1 MATLGKTLI
10 LAGILLAIG
19 GLGVWVFASFGS
31 SIPWLNRFGSLPGD
45 IYIKRG
51 NFTFYFP
58 LMTSIV
64 ISVVLS
70 IIFALLKR

>member
-1 MATLGKTLI
+1 MTSLGRTLI
-10 LAGILLAIG
+10 FAGLLLAVCGVGLWAIGSLNLSIPLAGRIG
-19 GLGVWVFASFGS
+19 
-31 SIPWLNRFGSLPGD
+31 RLPGD

-64 ISVVLS
+64 VSLVLTAL
-70 IIFALLKR
+70 FALLRR

>member
-10 LAGILLAIG
+10 LAGIVLAIG
-19 GLGVWVFASFGS
+19 GLGIRAFASFGS
-31 SIPWLNRFGSLPGD
+31 SIPLINRIGSLPGD

-64 ISVVLS
+64 VSIVLTV
-70 IIFALLKR
+70 IFALLRR

>member
-1 MATLGKTLI
+1 MTSLGRTLI
-10 LAGILLAIG
+10 FAGLLLAVCGVGLWAIGSLNLSITLAGRIG
-19 GLGVWVFASFGS
+19 
-31 SIPWLNRFGSLPGD
+31 RLPGD

-64 ISVVLS
+64 VSLVLTAL
-70 IIFALLKR
+70 FALLRR